1 MDVVTAFADLRELGR
16 FRAILFGWPAC
27 DRVEA
32 DVSGF
37 PALENPCVRA
47 VFPLDEFGGVVL
59 VFGRDVL
66 FEQVRRFD
74 QVIVYGYQYEV
85 LHFHVESLP

>member
-16 FRAILFGWPAC
+16 FRAILLGRPAC

-37 PALENPCVRA
+37 LALENPCVRA

-59 VFGRDVL
+59 VLAGMCFSNRSG
-66 FEQVRRFD
+66 
-74 QVIVYGYQYEV
+74 G
-85 LHFHVESLP
+85 STK

>member
-16 FRAILFGWPAC
+16 FHAILFGWPAC

-37 PALENPCVRA
+37 LALENPCVRA
-47 VFPLDEFGGVVL
+47 VFPLDELGASSLYLAGMCFSNRSGGST
-59 VFGRDVL
+59 R
-66 FEQVRRFD
+66 
-74 QVIVYGYQYEV
+74 
-85 LHFHVESLP
+85 